1 VVVTPNIQ
9 AAFTATD
16 GTLDAKNL
24 VPTPQINPDITFT
37 AVVSGIT
44 SPSYVWS
51 FSGFPVGSVPTNS
64 GAATQVV
71 TALQFGVAKSALV
84 TCTVSGAY
92 VDKVT
97 IVRLEK
103 STAAAGATANVMTS
117 GLLSARPTGANGDTY
132 FATDTTLFYQKIAGS
147 WVTTANN
154 ITQTS
159 QLINNSSWDSTNAT
173 LTTGTTITGGGI
185 TLSGGGAIKS
195 SGKTWSNSTEGFYLG
210 YTGVSDKYGL
220 DIVGTGQFR
229 IRSAT
234 TGARLEILEN
244 VIKVYDAAGVLRVKI
259 GDLAA

>member
-1 VVVTPNIQ
+1 
-9 AAFTATD
+9 
-16 GTLDAKNL
+16 
-24 VPTPQINPDITFT
+24 
-37 AVVSGIT
+37 
-44 SPSYVWS
+44 
-51 FSGFPVGSVPTNS
+51 
-64 GAATQVV
+64 
-71 TALQFGVAKSALV
+71 
-84 TCTVSGAY
+84 
-92 VDKVT
+92 
-97 IVRLEK
+97 
-103 STAAAGATANVMTS
+103 
-117 GLLSARPTGANGDTY
+117 
-132 FATDTTLFYQKIAGS
+132 
-147 WVTTANN
+147 
-154 ITQTS
+154 
-159 QLINNSSWDSTNAT
+159 